1 MWEILPRVAPE
12 LVEWS
17 AFFAAS
23 ARRRAAIERGL
34 PIGARESDDLL
45 RQAEVF
51 LEIVQDLIGVPRAEP
66 LPDYIAPVTA
76 HPALTSLSASIR
88 PGFTATAS
96 TAAAPTAKNPSGGV

>member
-1 MWEILPRVAPE
+1 MAIPAGAPRLPTRSRPRSVWEILPRVAPE

-51 LEIVQDLIGVPRAEP
+51 LEIVQDLLGIPRAEA
-66 LPDYIAPVTA
+66 LPMYVAPV
-76 HPALTSLSASIR
+76 SRS
-88 PGFTATAS
+88 GVG
-96 TAAAPTAKNPSGGV
+96 PSGPSSVGL